1 MIRIIIIIVVLITAV
16 LGGGFGIV
24 TFAPGFLPNPILNFL
39 GVALPA
45 EEKVANPK
53 VRPSATETVLIDID
67 PLQIPLF
74 RDGAVDRSLFM
85 HIMIE
90 VRRGADADL
99 VNKELIRII
108 DSFLTYVHA
117 LNALD
122 ITPGVNDRAFLKER
136 LLVKASEIVGP
147 GIIVDL
153 LFVNIF
159 ERPFN

>member
-1 MIRIIIIIVVLITAV
+1 
-16 LGGGFGIV
+16 
-24 TFAPGFLPNPILNFL
+24 
-39 GVALPA
+39 
-45 EEKVANPK
+45 
-53 VRPSATETVLIDID
+53 
-67 PLQIPLF
+67 
-74 RDGAVDRSLFM
+74 M